1 MNKQRANRLITSL
14 SDRWARVGLTALCS
28 LVVAIGS
35 QAQTMD
41 EGTHQMP
48 RALNSELRTNT
59 WSIFTQGGL
68 SWATDVW
75 YPSLHAK
82 RSYKQS
88 PAVGGGIDFT
98 IRPWIRVGAEYIWSR
113 YRREQRMTSLS
124 ARTMPIKV
132 YGNYLMNF
140 HNAKLGLGLNF
151 MELWPRRGA

>member
-35 QAQTMD
+35 QAQTMS
-41 EGTHQMP
+41 EETHQMP

-132 YGNYLMNF
+132 YGN
-140 HNAKLGLGLNF
+140 
-151 MELWPRRGA
+151 